1 MKNNN
6 LNNIENYNKEL
17 TTNEH
22 VLFLKYIG
30 LIHELTECS
39 VDNISIQ
46 KSDYLKYIIIKGIKN
61 VFYIYNF
68 LLLYT
73 KNLELTIYHS
83 QKAILYFIE
92 FIGQIECDDHSSLKL
107 NINDASLFIYKKTIF
122 DINNDFRKTYDE
134 SEDTKQKIENLHLY
148 IECYN
153 SILIKIVDNFDFNT
167 EQLKDLQ
174 KITFT
179 KLYKIVEH
187 LIQLPIIFKND
198 NILIK
203 NKITEYNNFITTI
216 NNSYHLSVIN
226 KNYLQLIPFFIKKG
240 YKTNIDNIKIKNKLI
255 NNDIDIGNILE
266 KYSVCKIYNY
276 LIS

>member
-6 LNNIENYNKEL
+6 LNNIDNYNKEL

-30 LIHELTECS
+30 LIHELIECS

-203 NKITEYNNFITTI
+203 NKITEYNNFITII

-255 NNDIDIGNILE
+255 NNDIDVGNILE